1 MDSAGGSTVLKSPG
15 LGSVRHAARA
25 VYACWCT
32 SLLPPHVLPIRC
44 FQRVQIRWSSV
55 FRFTQI
61 ATDCDMSML
70 RASNM
75 LHTRCFQCVQIG
87 RSPYAS
93 P

>member
-15 LGSVRHAARA
+15 FVSVRCAARA

-32 SLLPPHVLPIRC
+32 SLLLPHVLPIRC

>member
-15 LGSVRHAARA
+15 FVSVRYAASA

-32 SLLPPHVLPIRC
+32 SLLLPHVLPIRC

>member
-1 MDSAGGSTVLKSPG
+1 M
-15 LGSVRHAARA
+15 
-25 VYACWCT
+25 YT
-32 SLLPPHVLPIRC
+32 SLLLPHVLPIRC

>member
-15 LGSVRHAARA
+15 FVSVRYAARA

-32 SLLPPHVLPIRC
+32 SLLLPHVLPIWC